1 MIKILQNTFK
11 NNFLTRVNDCD
22 TQDICKMQISPHTDC
37 KEKKKSVILMDKS
50 GSLPLTRS
58 QTQPSLIWAILL
70 V

>member
-37 KEKKKSVILMDKS
+37 KEKKKKCHFN
-50 GSLPLTRS
+50 G
-58 QTQPSLIWAILL
+58 
-70 V
+70 